1 MDLFQD
7 FGSEVLFFV
16 FLQNGCDVL
25 SYYFFRSG
33 RVEFGERFMVFVHVF
48 VFMIVM
54 MFMIM
59 VVTAAAIVFVC
70 HKL

>member
-1 MDLFQD
+1 MRRA
-7 FGSEVLFFV
+7 
-16 FLQNGCDVL
+16 FLL
-25 SYYFFRSG
+25 FFRSG

>member
-1 MDLFQD
+1 MKKKNHIDTNTRA
-7 FGSEVLFFV
+7 GKV
-16 FLQNGCDVL
+16 FDV
-25 SYYFFRSG
+25 
-33 RVEFGERFMVFVHVF
+33 VNV

>member
-1 MDLFQD
+1 MQRAFLLF
-7 FGSEVLFFV
+7 LP
-16 FLQNGCDVL
+16 
-25 SYYFFRSG
+25 FRP
-33 RVEFGERFMVFVHVF
+33 VEFGERFMVFVHVF